1 MEVIFILLPLAILIA
16 GVMLALFIWAVR
28 SGQYDDLE
36 TPAHRILFDEDRV
49 VKRRPAGENETPGT
63 DPKIKTPQAIGSE
76 NP

>member
-36 TPAHRILFDEDRV
+36 TPAHRILFDEDHAKPRQPKTDAV
-49 VKRRPAGENETPGT
+49 DDTDSTGCETTQHT
-63 DPKIKTPQAIGSE
+63 DPSE
-76 NP
+76 

>member
-36 TPAHRILFDEDRV
+36 TPAHRILFDEEGAPE
-49 VKRRPAGENETPGT
+49 RPAADPGLAPSGGEATGIPDSRE
-63 DPKIKTPQAIGSE
+63 
-76 NP
+76 

>member
-36 TPAHRILFDEDRV
+36 TPAHRILFDDNGSSTRAKPRASHDV
-49 VKRRPAGENETPGT
+49 DAPD
-63 DPKIKTPQAIGSE
+63 DPKTPPSDSCE
-76 NP
+76 

>member
-36 TPAHRILFDEDRV
+36 TPAHRILFDEDRATP
-49 VKRRPAGENETPGT
+49 RRPATGDEGESDTNADEKSRAT
-63 DPKIKTPQAIGSE
+63 DSGE
-76 NP
+76 

>member
-36 TPAHRILFDEDRV
+36 TPAHRILFDEDRA
-49 VKRRPAGENETPGT
+49 RPRQSKNDT
-63 DPKIKTPQAIGSE
+63 DEVSDSTGCKTTQHTDSSE
-76 NP
+76 